1 MLFASENDSFASF
14 AMFKPDDHTGFTPP
28 GHRAL
33 GNERRIAALAELVA
47 TAALA
52 LSTVVAV
59 TAVSVGIARA
69 HGAAATVAGGGNL
82 HSIALLLGLMVF
94 GAGAYVVGLRRK
106 PIRR

>member
-1 MLFASENDSFASF
+1 MS
-14 AMFKPDDHTGFTPP
+14 KHTDHSGFTPP
-28 GHRAL
+28 SGRTL

-59 TAVSVGIARA
+59 TVVSVGIARA
-69 HGAAATVAGGGNL
+69 HGIGAVSGNGG
-82 HSIALLLGLMVF
+82 HAVALLLGLIVI
-94 GAGAYVVGLRRK
+94 GTGVCAVGLRHN